1 MLLTLA
7 VVTIAVGLFVW
18 LGGLGFK
25 KTMYTIAG
33 ACVGAFCTLLM
44 SGHNIPMAAAVVG
57 ICAVLAFTMQENFLM
72 LVASAVAAVIGYS
85 FFIRPYYRPSGNL
98 LAVIRQITVAVPYY
112 NWPMLLAVTAL
123 PFAAVSWKSASA
135 LFSSAAGTIIILAG
149 TVMIF
154 LDFGYPA
161 IGYMT
166 SERDMYIGVIAL
178 TTIVGIFV
186 QLLLLPKISS
196 RFAAAKQAVKFKV
209 KKGRIQKGDDEVVE
223 KAVTWRTS

>member
-7 VVTIAVGLFVW
+7 VVTIAIGLFVW
-18 LGGLGFK
+18 LGGFGLK
-25 KTMYTIAG
+25 KTMYTLAG

-44 SGHNIPMAAAVVG
+44 SGQNIPMAAAVIG
-57 ICAVLAFTMQENFLM
+57 ICAVLAFAMQETFLM
-72 LVASAVAAVIGYS
+72 LVASAVAAVIGFS
-85 FFIRPYYRPSGNL
+85 FLIRPYFRHSDNL
-98 LAVIRQITVAVPYY
+98 IVVMRQIAIGVPYY

-123 PFAAVSWKSASA
+123 PFAAVSWKSSSA
-135 LFSSAAGTIIILAG
+135 LFSSAAGSLIILAG

-161 IGYMT
+161 IGYLT
-166 SERDMYIGVIAL
+166 SERDMYICVLAL
-178 TTIVGIFV
+178 VTIVGLFI

-196 RFAAAKQAVKFKV
+196 RFAAAKQSSKFKV